1 MSIIQFMAA
10 NWDSVL
16 VVLAFLVLVVVLI
29 KRGETKVLKKIL
41 FNLVT
46 QAEKQFGS
54 GTGELKFAAVADWI
68 YQRIPAVMKLLFT
81 EQDIADMI
89 EAVLEEAKK
98 AWGAND
104 NLKGY
109 IEAPTVENLLAV
121 GVEATLAE
129 GTGEPTKN

>member
-1 MSIIQFMAA
+1 MSIIQFLAA

-98 AWGAND
+98 AWGTNK
-104 NLKGY
+104 NIKGY
-109 IEAPTVENLLAV
+109 IETPTVENLLAV

-129 GTGEPTKN
+129 GAGEPTKN

>member
-1 MSIIQFMAA
+1 MNILAFLAA

-16 VVLAFLVLVVVLI
+16 VVLAFLVVIVVLI
-29 KRGETKVLKKIL
+29 KRGETKILEKIL

-46 QAEKQFGS
+46 QAEKQFGG
-54 GTGELKFAAVADWI
+54 GTGSLKFAAVADWI
-68 YQRIPAVMKLLFT
+68 YQRIPAVLKLLFT
-81 EQDIADMI
+81 EKDIANMI
-89 EAVLEEAKK
+89 ETALEEAKK

-109 IEAPTVENLLAV
+109 IKAPTVENLLAV

-129 GTGEPTKN
+129 GAAEPAKN